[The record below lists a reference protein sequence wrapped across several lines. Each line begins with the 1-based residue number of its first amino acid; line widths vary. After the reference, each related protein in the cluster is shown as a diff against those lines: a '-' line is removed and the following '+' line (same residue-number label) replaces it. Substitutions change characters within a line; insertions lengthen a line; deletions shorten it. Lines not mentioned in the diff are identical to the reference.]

1 MYHEK
6 SLLKWEWIGGIYT
19 HKYPILFL
27 NKFEKLFEQ
36 IAKLLLK

>member
-19 HKYPILFL
+19 HKYPILFSI
-27 NKFEKLFEQ
+27 FEQ